1 MLKVLV
7 LSFIGG
13 YIFNLLHIPI
23 PWMLGPIVVIIL
35 AQFIYE
41 GQFKWSRKMHDLI
54 ESLKWLSKMRDL
66 VKQLKWSGKMR
77 NLVGPLKWPSK
88 MCDLGVVMLGTV
100 IGVQFNIALFGIMGS
115 IFFYMITL
123 NVILISGSIG
133 IAYLTSKWAKIP
145 MKAAILGAIP
155 GGLSQIVIFA
165 EEEKVEEIG
174 VISYF
179 QVIRLLLVVIF
190 VPFIVA
196 GHVVSKQPTDG
207 QLTISLVLLIALA
220 WVFSHL
226 TQRIHLPV
234 AFFITPIILLI
245 TLQLTTPIEMPQV
258 PSIIMVI
265 AQLLIGAHIGLML
278 KPNMLK
284 LPVRVLLS
292 GIFSAFALIALT
304 FGSSFLMSL
313 ALDTTFTTSFLS
325 TAPGGLDQMV
335 LLADAVNAEVSL
347 VSMFQTFRLLF
358 IFILI
363 MPLMKIFYR
372 WREKKEI
379 VYNQE
384 AVE

>member
-7 LSFIGG
+7 LSLIGG
-13 YIFNLLHIPI
+13 YIFSLLHIPI
-23 PWMLGPIVVIIL
+23 PWMLGPIVVVML
-35 AQFIYE
+35 AQFIYK
-41 GQFKWSRKMHDLI
+41 GP
-54 ESLKWLSKMRDL
+54 
-66 VKQLKWSGKMR
+66 LKWSGKMR
-77 NLVGPLKWPSK
+77 
-88 MCDLGVVMLGTV
+88 DLGVVMVGTV
-100 IGVQFNIALFGIMGS
+100 IGVNFNIDLFGMIGS
-115 IFFYMITL
+115 ILFYMIML
-123 NVILISGSIG
+123 NVILIGGSIG
-133 IAYLTSKWAKIP
+133 IAYLTSKWAKVP

-155 GGLSQIVIFA
+155 GGLGQIVVFA

-179 QVIRLLLVVIF
+179 QVIRLLLVVVF

-196 GHVVSKQPTDG
+196 GQVMSKQPTDAK
-207 QLTISLVLLIALA
+207 LTISLVLLIALA
-220 WVFSHL
+220 WVCSHL
-226 TQRIHLPV
+226 MKRIHLPV

-245 TLQLTTPIEMPQV
+245 TLQLTTPIAMPQV
-258 PSIIMVI
+258 PGIVMDV

-278 KPNMLK
+278 KPHMIK
-284 LPVRVLLS
+284 LPVRVLVG

-304 FGSSFLMSL
+304 FGSSFLMSFT
-313 ALDTTFTTSFLS
+313 LDATFATSFLS

-363 MPLMKIFYR
+363 MPLMKMFYR
-372 WREKKEI
+372 WRAKKEV

-384 AVE
+384 QYQRQYNQGAK